1 MVVSSDGNA
10 NMIRGTSSLVKMIL
24 MRGRKLRRSNEYVR
38 ENNMESARGRRVKVC
53 HSSTSRNERVRVR
66 ITAHWPLSSLFR
78 KSATCTHLPC
88 LSQLLPSRG
97 LSCIHQTY
105 QVLYIFTA
113 VSSRT
118 RVGSLVEALPCLEPF
133 RHPDVRPPL
142 HRLQVLVPVL
152 ARPAWV

>member
-1 MVVSSDGNA
+1 
-10 NMIRGTSSLVKMIL
+10 MIRGTSSLVKMIL

-66 ITAHWPLSSLFR
+66 ITAHWPLSSLFFVNQQR
-78 KSATCTHLPC
+78 VLIYLAFPDFFLPETYHVYIKLTKSF
-88 LSQLLPSRG
+88 S
-97 LSCIHQTY
+97 
-105 QVLYIFTA
+105 IFTA

-142 HRLQVLVPVL
+142 HRLQVLVPVPVPVL